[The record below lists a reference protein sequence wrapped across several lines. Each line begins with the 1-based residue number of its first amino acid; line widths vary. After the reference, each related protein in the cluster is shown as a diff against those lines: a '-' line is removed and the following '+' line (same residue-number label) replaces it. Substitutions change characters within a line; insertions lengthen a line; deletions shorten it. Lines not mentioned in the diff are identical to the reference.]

1 MAYSRKKSEWRG
13 PSRGPFGTAPD
24 SSTSFSI
31 VRILRSSLDYS
42 ASIRCRVK
50 KERKEKKKRTEE
62 IEGRMRVSFSL
73 VPVLERKSGCR
84 RSRENNLM
92 RGGCLQG
99 GRSFCILEK

>member
-13 PSRGPFGTAPD
+13 PSRGPFGTAPN

-50 KERKEKKKRTEE
+50 KERKEKKKKNGGNRGKNARLFFVGPSSREE
-62 IEGRMRVSFSL
+62 KWLQKIEG
-73 VPVLERKSGCR
+73 E
-84 RSRENNLM
+84 
-92 RGGCLQG
+92 
-99 GRSFCILEK
+99 

>member
-50 KERKEKKKRTEE
+50 KERKEKKKKER
-62 IEGRMRVSFSL
+62 
-73 VPVLERKSGCR
+73 RKSREECASLFRWSQFSRGCR
-84 RSRENNLM
+84 RSRESNLM

>member
-1 MAYSRKKSEWRG
+1 MAYFRKKSEWRG

-50 KERKEKKKRTEE
+50 KERKEKKKNGGNR
-62 IEGRMRVSFSL
+62 GKNARLFF
-73 VPVLERKSGCR
+73 VPILERKSGCR
-84 RSRENNLM
+84 RSRESNLM
-92 RGGCLQG
+92 GGGCLHG